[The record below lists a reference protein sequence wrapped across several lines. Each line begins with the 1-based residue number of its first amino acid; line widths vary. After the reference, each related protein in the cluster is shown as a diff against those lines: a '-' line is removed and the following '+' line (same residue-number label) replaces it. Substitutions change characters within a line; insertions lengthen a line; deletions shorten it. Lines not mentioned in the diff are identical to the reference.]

1 MLSRRIAEDT
11 WRRSR
16 VSDTVVAG
24 DEVNSASR
32 DSMAAIGGVRE
43 ESSASNDLYF
53 WTMSKSGPR
62 NCRLFVSDCDLACLE
77 WPEATND
84 TNQHG
89 PDIGVSRRAHLLQE
103 KVCIQQGLPQRLIQL
118 VDICSGLYRNQKLE
132 HMQKQTVG
140 II

>member
-1 MLSRRIAEDT
+1 MFLRRVAEDA

-32 DSMAAIGGVRE
+32 VSMAAIGGVRE

-62 NCRLFVSDCDLACLE
+62 NCRPFACDGDLACFE
-77 WPEATND
+77 WPAATGD
-84 TNQHG
+84 TNQHD
-89 PDIGVSRRAHLLQE
+89 PDTSISRL
-103 KVCIQQGLPQRLIQL
+103 CLPQQRFHIQPSLPLRPIQL
-118 VDICSGLYRNQKLE
+118 LNLCSGVPRDSSTRKNE
-132 HMQKQTVG
+132 P
-140 II
+140 